1 MTAGYFRTHILA
13 GILGEEDEGAVYNM
27 FRLVI
32 VDDEPTVRHGLM
44 SYFDWDKYGI
54 EVVGEADDGDVG
66 LEVIE
71 RLKPDIVLTDVRMP
85 QMDGIRLSHE
95 IKERFP
101 GTKIVFVSGHD
112 DADYLKS
119 ALKVNAVDYIFKP
132 VDRLELAAV
141 IERVVNEL
149 KEAEQERTY
158 IVDMQVKL
166 TQSMPLLRE
175 KFLMSLIRDGIP
187 HPARI
192 KDRLDFLGLDLP
204 SQAVYWTIV
213 VKIDDSAQVVA
224 TRSERD
230 QQLLSYSI
238 LNIVQ
243 EIIGKYMQGY
253 AFENRNGEFVGIL
266 RMGEEDTQEEMLLGV
281 AEDIRDSLLKWLK
294 ISVTIGVGERIS
306 ELGSLPQSYNQAQE
320 AADHRWYLG
329 KNHIISIDH
338 LQQNNESAYRFD
350 AAQGERILS
359 VVKSSDKVALHAEL
373 DDVFVPLSQNRR
385 LGFSYGRN
393 VSLQLILLTSRL
405 LQELNMLGP
414 EMDSK
419 ERDLWER
426 IFKQERIADLRGI
439 VEEYLLQVCERIE
452 EKRKG
457 KPKNVIE
464 RIHALIEQRYAENLQ
479 INDIAKEVFLSSTY
493 MCLLFKQETG
503 ETINEFMTKVRIEKA
518 KELLS
523 DPRNKF
529 YEVCYQVGYSDPSYF
544 SKLFK
549 KYVGLTPSAYRDQM
563 I

>member
-1 MTAGYFRTHILA
+1 
-13 GILGEEDEGAVYNM
+13 M

-44 SYFDWDKYGI
+44 SYFEWDKYGI

-71 RLKPDIVLTDVRMP
+71 SLKPDIVLTDVRMP
-85 QMDGIRLSHE
+85 QMDGIRLSHA
-95 IKERFP
+95 IKARFP
-101 GTKIVFVSGHD
+101 TMKIVFVSGHD

-141 IERVVNEL
+141 VERVVSEL
-149 KEAEQERTY
+149 KEAEQEWTY

-187 HPARI
+187 HPVRI
-192 KDRLDFLGLDLP
+192 KDRLDFLGLELP
-204 SQAVYWTIV
+204 SEAVYWTIV
-213 VKIDDSAQVVA
+213 VKIDDSDQVVA
-224 TRSERD
+224 TRTERD

-238 LNIVQ
+238 LNIIQ

-253 AFENRNGEFVGIL
+253 AFENRNGEYVGIL
-266 RMGEEDTQEEMLLGV
+266 RMGEEDNQEEMLLVV

-306 ELGSLPQSYNQAQE
+306 ELAALPQSYNQAQE

-329 KNHIISIDH
+329 KNRIISIDH
-338 LQQNNESAYRFD
+338 LEHDNESVYRFD
-350 AAQGERILS
+350 AAQGERIMS
-359 VVKSSDKVALHAEL
+359 VIKSSDKTALHAEL
-373 DDVFVPLSQNRR
+373 DEVFIPLSQNRR
-385 LGFSYGRN
+385 LGFSNGRN

-414 EMDSK
+414 DMEKK

-426 IFKQERIADLRGI
+426 IFKQERMADLRQI
-439 VEEYLLQVCERIE
+439 VEEHLLQVCESIE

-464 RIHALIEQRYAENLQ
+464 RIHTLIEQRYAENLQ
-479 INDIAKEVFLSSTY
+479 IGDIAKEVYLSSTY

-503 ETINEFMTKVRIEKA
+503 ETINEFLTKVRIEKA

-529 YEVCYQVGYSDPSYF
+529 YEVCFLVGYSDPSYF

>member
-1 MTAGYFRTHILA
+1 
-13 GILGEEDEGAVYNM
+13 M

-32 VDDEPTVRHGLM
+32 VDDEPTVRHGLIT
-44 SYFDWDKYGI
+44 YFDWGNYGI
-54 EVVGEADDGDVG
+54 EVVGDADDGDVG

-71 RLKPDIVLTDVRMP
+71 SLKPDMVLMDVRMP
-85 QMDGIRLSHE
+85 QMDGIRLAHE
-95 IKERFP
+95 VKSRFP
-101 GTKIVFVSGHD
+101 AMKIVFVSGHD

-119 ALKVNAVDYIFKP
+119 ALKVSAVDYILKP
-132 VDRLELAAV
+132 VDRLELAEV
-141 IERVVNEL
+141 VERVVQEL
-149 KEAEQERTY
+149 KEAQQERTY

-192 KDRLDFLGLDLP
+192 QDRLDFLGLDLP
-204 SQAVYWTIV
+204 VEATYWIIV
-213 VKIDDSAQVVA
+213 VKIDDSAQVLA

-238 LNIVQ
+238 LNIIQ
-243 EIIGKYMQGY
+243 EIIGNSMQGY
-253 AFENRNGEFVGIL
+253 AFENRNAEFVGIL
-266 RMGEEDTQEEMLLGV
+266 RMGEEDTQEELLLGV

-294 ISVTIGVGERIS
+294 ISVTIGVGDRIS
-306 ELGSLPQSYNQAQE
+306 ELAALPQSYNQAQE

-329 KNHIISIDH
+329 KNRIISIDH
-338 LQQNNESAYRFD
+338 LQHDNEASYRFD
-350 AAQGERILS
+350 SAQGERILS
-359 VVKSSDKVALHAEL
+359 VIKSADREALHAQL
-373 DDVFVPLSQNRR
+373 DDVFIPLSQNRR
-385 LGFSYGRN
+385 QGFASGRN
-393 VSLQLILLTSRL
+393 ASLQLILLTSRL
-405 LQELNMLGP
+405 LQEVNLLGP
-414 EMDSK
+414 EMERK
-419 ERDLWER
+419 ERDVWER
-426 IFKQERIADLRGI
+426 IFKQERMAELRDI
-439 VEEYLLQVCERIE
+439 VEDHLLQVCDCME

-479 INDIAKEVFLSSTY
+479 IGDIAKEVYLSATY

-503 ETINEFMTKVRIEKA
+503 ETINEYMTKVRIEKA

-549 KYVGLTPSAYRDQM
+549 KYAGLTPSAYRDQM
-563 I
+563 M

>member
-1 MTAGYFRTHILA
+1 
-13 GILGEEDEGAVYNM
+13 M

-44 SYFDWDKYGI
+44 TYFDWDKYGI

-66 LEVIE
+66 LELIE

-85 QMDGIRLSHE
+85 QVDGIRLSHE
-95 IKERFP
+95 VKARFP
-101 GTKIVFVSGHD
+101 AMKIVFVSGHD

-141 IERVVNEL
+141 VERVVNEL

-175 KFLMSLIRDGIP
+175 KFLMSLIRDGIM
-187 HPARI
+187 HPGRI
-192 KDRLDFLGLDLP
+192 QDRLDFLGLDLP
-204 SQAVYWTIV
+204 LEAVYWTIV

-243 EIIGKYMQGY
+243 EIIGKHMQGY
-253 AFENRNGEFVGIL
+253 VFENRGGEYVGIL
-266 RMGEEDTQEEMLLGV
+266 RMDEEDTQEEMLLAV

-294 ISVTIGVGERIS
+294 ISVTIGVGERIA
-306 ELGSLPQSYNQAQE
+306 ELASLPQSYNQAQE
-320 AADHRWYLG
+320 AADQRWYLG
-329 KNHIISIDH
+329 KNHVISIDH
-338 LQQNNESAYRFD
+338 LQHDNDNVYRFET
-350 AAQGERILS
+350 AQAERIYSLI
-359 VVKSSDKVALHAEL
+359 KSADKEALHAEL
-373 DDVFVPLSQNRR
+373 DGVFIPLSQNRKM
-385 LGFSYGRN
+385 GFAYGRN
-393 VSLQLILLTSRL
+393 VSLLLIVQTNRL
-405 LQELNMLGP
+405 MQELNMLGP
-414 EMDSK
+414 EMDHK

-426 IFKQERIADLRGI
+426 IFNQERIADLRAI
-439 VEEYLLQVCERIE
+439 VEEHLMQVCESIE
-452 EKRKG
+452 EKRRG

-464 RIHALIEQRYAENLQ
+464 RIRTLIEQRYAENLQ

-518 KELLS
+518 KALLS

-529 YEVCYQVGYSDPSYF
+529 YEVCFQVGYSDPSYF

>member
-1 MTAGYFRTHILA
+1 MY
-13 GILGEEDEGAVYNM
+13 
-27 FRLVI
+27 RLVI
-32 VDDEPTVRHGLM
+32 VDDEPTVRYGL
-44 SYFDWDKYGI
+44 STYFDWENYGI
-54 EVVGEADDGDVG
+54 EVVGEADDGDVA
-66 LEVIE
+66 LELIE
-71 RLKPDIVLTDVRMP
+71 RIKPDIVLTDVRMP
-85 QMDGIRLSHE
+85 QMDGIRLSHA

-101 GTKIVFVSGHD
+101 TMKIVFVSGHD

-132 VDRLELAAV
+132 VDRIELAAV
-141 IERVVNEL
+141 VERVVNEL

-187 HPARI
+187 HPAKI

-204 SQAVYWTIV
+204 DQAVYWTIV

-243 EIIGKYMQGY
+243 EIIQKYMQGY
-253 AFENRNGEFVGIL
+253 AFENRNGEFVGIM
-266 RMGEEDTQEEMLLGV
+266 RMGEDDNQEEQLFRV
-281 AEDIRDSLLKWLK
+281 AEDIRDSLQRWLK

-306 ELGSLPQSYNQAQE
+306 GLSSLPQSYSQAQE
-320 AADHRWYLG
+320 AADHRWFLG
-329 KNHIISIDH
+329 KNHIISMDH
-338 LQQNNESAYRFD
+338 LQQDTESLYRFD
-350 AAQGERILS
+350 SADGERILS
-359 VVKSSDKVALHAEL
+359 VLKAADKEALRIHL
-373 DDVFVPLSQNRR
+373 NNVFEALSQHRKQ
-385 LGFSYGRN
+385 GFTYGRN

-405 LQELNMLGP
+405 LQELNMVGADM
-414 EMDSK
+414 ENK
-419 ERDLWER
+419 EKDLWER
-426 IFKQERIADLRGI
+426 IFKLESITDLRHI
-439 VEEYLLQVCERIE
+439 VEAHFLEVCEKIE

-464 RIHALIEQRYAENLQ
+464 RIQSFIEQRYADNLQ
-479 INDIAKEVFLSSTY
+479 ISDIAKEVYLSSTY
-493 MCLLFKQETG
+493 MCLLYKQETG
-503 ETINEFMTKVRIEKA
+503 ETINDYVTKVRIEKA

-523 DPRNKF
+523 DPRIKF
-529 YEVCYQVGYSDPSYF
+529 YEICDLVGYSDPSYF

-549 KYVGLTPSAYRDQM
+549 KYVGLTPSAYREQM
-563 I
+563 M

>member
-1 MTAGYFRTHILA
+1 
-13 GILGEEDEGAVYNM
+13 M

-44 SYFDWDKYGI
+44 SYFEWEKYGI

-71 RLKPDIVLTDVRMP
+71 SLKPDIVLTDVRMP
-85 QMDGIRLSHE
+85 QMDGIRLSHA
-95 IKERFP
+95 IKARFP
-101 GTKIVFVSGHD
+101 LMKIVFVSGHD

-141 IERVVNEL
+141 VERVVNEL

-158 IVDMQVKL
+158 IVDMQAKL

-187 HPARI
+187 HSGRI
-192 KDRLDFLGLDLP
+192 KDRLDFLGLVLP
-204 SQAVYWTIV
+204 SDAVYWTIV
-213 VKIDDSAQVVA
+213 VKIDDSDQVVA

-230 QQLLSYSI
+230 QQLLAYSI
-238 LNIVQ
+238 LNIIQ

-253 AFENRNGEFVGIL
+253 VFENRNGEYVGIL
-266 RMGEEDTQEEMLLGV
+266 RMGEEDTQEEMLLGM

-306 ELGSLPQSYNQAQE
+306 ELAALPQSYNRAQE

-329 KNHIISIDH
+329 KSRIISIDH
-338 LQQNNESAYRFD
+338 LEHDNESVYRFD
-350 AAQGERILS
+350 AAQGERIIS
-359 VVKSSDKVALHAEL
+359 VVKSSDKTALHAEL
-373 DDVFVPLSQNRR
+373 DDVFIPLAQNRR
-385 LGFSYGRN
+385 LGFSNARN

-414 EMDSK
+414 DMEKK

-426 IFKQERIADLRGI
+426 IFKQERMADLRQI
-439 VEEYLLQVCERIE
+439 VEEHLLQVSESIE

-479 INDIAKEVFLSSTY
+479 IGDIAKEVYLSSTY

-503 ETINEFMTKVRIEKA
+503 ETINEFLTKVRIEKA

-529 YEVCYQVGYSDPSYF
+529 YEVCFMVGYSDPSYF

>member
-1 MTAGYFRTHILA
+1 
-13 GILGEEDEGAVYNM
+13 M

-44 SYFDWDKYGI
+44 TYFEWDKYGI

-66 LEVIE
+66 LELIE
-71 RLKPDIVLTDVRMP
+71 SLKPDIVLTDVRMP

-95 IKERFP
+95 VKARFP
-101 GTKIVFVSGHD
+101 AIKIVFVSGHD

-141 IERVVNEL
+141 VERVVNEL

-175 KFLMSLIRDGIP
+175 KFLMSLIRDGIM
-187 HPARI
+187 HPGRI
-192 KDRLDFLGLDLP
+192 QDRLDFLGLDLP
-204 SQAVYWTIV
+204 LEAAYWTIV
-213 VKIDDSAQVVA
+213 VKIDDSEQVVA

-243 EIIGKYMQGY
+243 EIIGKHMQGY

-266 RMGEEDTQEEMLLGV
+266 RMDEEDTQEEMLLSA

-294 ISVTIGVGERIS
+294 ISVTIGVGERIT
-306 ELGSLPQSYNQAQE
+306 ELTSLPHSYNQAQE

-329 KNHIISIDH
+329 KNHVISIDH
-338 LQQNNESAYRFD
+338 LQQDNERVYRFESA
-350 AAQGERILS
+350 QSERILS
-359 VVKSSDKVALHAEL
+359 LIKSADKEALHAEL
-373 DDVFVPLSQNRR
+373 DEVFIPLSKNRK
-385 LGFSYGRN
+385 LGFANGQN
-393 VSLQLILLTSRL
+393 VSLLIIVLTNRL
-405 LQELNMLGP
+405 MQELNMLGP
-414 EMDSK
+414 EIDLK
-419 ERDLWER
+419 VRDLWER
-426 IFKQERIADLRGI
+426 IFKQERLADLREI
-439 VEEYLLQVCERIE
+439 VEEHLLQVCEMIE

-464 RIHALIEQRYAENLQ
+464 RIRALIEQRYAENLQ
-479 INDIAKEVFLSSTY
+479 INDIAKEVYLSSTY

-529 YEVCYQVGYSDPSYF
+529 YEVCFQVGYSDPSYF
-544 SKLFK
+544 SKVFK
-549 KYVGLTPSAYRDQM
+549 KYVGFTPSAYRDQM

>member
-1 MTAGYFRTHILA
+1 
-13 GILGEEDEGAVYNM
+13 M

-44 SYFDWDKYGI
+44 SYFEWDKYGI

-71 RLKPDIVLTDVRMP
+71 SLKPDIVLTDVRMP
-85 QMDGIRLSHE
+85 QMDGIRLSHA
-95 IKERFP
+95 IKTRFP
-101 GTKIVFVSGHD
+101 TMKIVFVSGHD

-141 IERVVNEL
+141 VERVVNEL

-187 HPARI
+187 HPGRI
-192 KDRLDFLGLDLP
+192 KDRLDFLGLVLP
-204 SQAVYWTIV
+204 SEAAYWTIV
-213 VKIDDSAQVVA
+213 VKIDDSDQVVA

-238 LNIVQ
+238 LNIIQ
-243 EIIGKYMQGY
+243 EIIGKYMLGY
-253 AFENRNGEFVGIL
+253 AFENRNGEYVGIL

-306 ELGSLPQSYNQAQE
+306 ELAALPQSYNQAQE

-329 KNHIISIDH
+329 KNRIISIDH
-338 LQQNNESAYRFD
+338 LEHDNESVYRFD
-350 AAQGERILS
+350 AAQGERIVS
-359 VVKSSDKVALHAEL
+359 VVKSSDKAALHAEL
-373 DDVFVPLSQNRR
+373 DDVFIPLSQNRR
-385 LGFSYGRN
+385 SGFSNVRN

-414 EMDSK
+414 DMEKK

-426 IFKQERIADLRGI
+426 IFKQERMADLRQI
-439 VEEYLLQVCERIE
+439 VEEHLLQVCESIE

-479 INDIAKEVFLSSTY
+479 IGDIAKEVYLSSTY

-503 ETINEFMTKVRIEKA
+503 ETINEFLTKVRIEKA

-529 YEVCYQVGYSDPSYF
+529 YEVCFMVGYSDPSYF